1 MSKWA
6 PPKLVERLC
15 QSNDPPQMWS
25 HTDSW
30 NCWQKYVGGIQ
41 DFIEVRLQARLFLI
55 QGGRPPAV
63 TSPEEDFTFR
73 TDQNKLW
80 SSTSAW
86 NCCVTTANNKLT
98 TPCCNSQLLSVF
110 GKPIQLKPSVN
121 TPLYGFLFWSVL
133 EWKGK
138 LTHTL
143 FWSQIH
149 LWNVDGNMEGCV
161 WEKQVVSFT
170 TSRWLK

>member
-1 MSKWA
+1 MWA
-6 PPKLVERLC
+6 SPKLRKRPC
-15 QSNDPPQMWS
+15 QNNNLPQMWS
-25 HTDSW
+25 HPDSW

-41 DFIEVRLQARLFLI
+41 AFVWLRLQARLSLI
-55 QGGRPPAV
+55 QGGRSPAV
-63 TSPEEDFTFR
+63 TSPGEDFTFR
-73 TDQNKLW
+73 TDPNKVQ
-80 SSTSAW
+80 SSTSAK
-86 NCCVTTANNKLT
+86 NCCVTTANDNRLT
-98 TPCCNSQLLSVF
+98 TPCCNSQLLSIF

-121 TPLYGFLFWSVL
+121 TLLYGFLFWSVL

-138 LTHTL
+138 LPQTL

-170 TSRWLK
+170 TCRWLK